1 VWGKNRKRGGR
12 SMKKLGSSSLY
23 AVAAVALLVCG
34 CAMFGSGPSDEQLIG
49 NTLAEWK
56 AGLVEEDIDRFLAT
70 FSEDFS
76 SSQGGG
82 KAEIGDFIGGAME
95 QGYLE
100 DVEVNVEDADI
111 AVEGDTATASP
122 VELDGVFGV
131 MTFGVTLKKE
141 NGTWRIIGM
150 EEA

>member
-1 VWGKNRKRGGR
+1 MR
-12 SMKKLGSSSLY
+12 KLGSSSLY

-34 CAMFGSGPSDEQLIG
+34 CAMFGRGPSDEELIG

-56 AGLVEEDIDRFLAT
+56 AGLVEEDLDRFMAT

-82 KAEIGDFIGGAME
+82 KAELGDFIGGAME

-100 DVEVNVEDADI
+100 DVEVNVEDAEI
-111 AVEGDTATASP
+111 KIEGDTATASP
-122 VELDGVFGV
+122 VELDGIFGV
-131 MTFGVTLKKE
+131 MVFELALKKE
-141 NGTWRIIGM
+141 NGTWRIVSI
-150 EEA
+150 EEI

>member
-1 VWGKNRKRGGR
+1 
-12 SMKKLGSSSLY
+12 
-23 AVAAVALLVCG
+23 
-34 CAMFGSGPSDEQLIG
+34 MFGRGPSDEELVA

-56 AGLVEEDIDRFLAT
+56 AGLVEENLDRFLAT
-70 FSEDFS
+70 FSDDFS

-82 KAEIGDFIGGAME
+82 KAEVGDFIGGAME

-100 DVEVNVEDADI
+100 DVEVNVEDAEVTI
-111 AVEGDTATASP
+111 EGDSATVSP

-131 MTFGVTLKKE
+131 MSFGITLKKE

>member
-1 VWGKNRKRGGR
+1 MRKSGI
-12 SMKKLGSSSLY
+12 SWLC
-23 AVAAVALLVCG
+23 VVPAVALLVCG
-34 CAMFGSGPSDEQLIG
+34 CATFGRGPSDEQLIG

-56 AGLVEEDIDRFLAT
+56 AGLVEENLDRFIAT

-100 DVEVNVEDADI
+100 GVEVNVEDAEI
-111 AVEGDTATASP
+111 KIEGDTATASP

-141 NGTWRIIGM
+141 DGTWRIIGM